1 MQRDKLAGMTPDREK
16 ELLERIRQLEELNSA
31 LQDKLDL
38 IYEIVSPQE
47 DFDDDIANGE
57 AGLVNINLPK
67 N

>member
-1 MQRDKLAGMTPDREK
+1 MTPDREK

-38 IYEIVSPQE
+38 IYEIVAPV
-47 DFDDDIANGE
+47 DDDADDYANGQ
-57 AGLVNINLPK
+57 AGETSLVNINLPK